1 LLAAVQHMVVA
12 IAITRQPDLAALH
25 TQPAGATGL
34 QAQGAGYMQVAR
46 LLGQHLPT
54 RRLMLLRHVVP
65 LSRYP
70 Q

>member
-1 LLAAVQHMVVA
+1 MVVTTA
-12 IAITRQPDLAALH
+12 VTRQPDLATLH
-25 TQPAGATGL
+25 AQPASAAGL

-46 LLGQHLPT
+46 LLGQHLQT